1 MEFTEEHLE
10 AQYQKYLEE
19 DRLPDE
25 NGDGPWV
32 YHIWKTHIYFRKRIT
47 SKS

>member
-19 DRLPDE
+19 VEPDE
-25 NGDGPWV
+25 NGDGPYV
-32 YHIWKTHIYFRKRIT
+32 YHIWKNDIYLRKRTT